1 MTDDNKTVTEVME
14 PVSVTVIG
22 TGDGLIKGA
31 KAVTPADQP
40 NIVLNVVQPFVAI
53 GVRFAHNYVGAVVAL
68 VTAGMT
74 SEAIPYTDFRHLLLK
89 CAGLAFGGAAV
100 MVLKDVV
107 TIFGRLEG
115 KYPLASG
122 SV

>member
-1 MTDDNKTVTEVME
+1 
-14 PVSVTVIG
+14 
-22 TGDGLIKGA
+22 
-31 KAVTPADQP
+31 
-40 NIVLNVVQPFVAI
+40 VQPFVAI
-53 GVRFAHNYVGAVVAL
+53 AVRFAHNYVAAIVAL

-74 SEAIPYTDFRHLLLK
+74 SEAIPYSDFAHLLLK
-89 CAGLAFGGAAV
+89 CAGLAVGGAAV